1 MCAAHGGRAPQVRT
15 RAEMRLLQNTFW
27 IQLGR
32 ELALGLQAFQAR
44 MAAEPE
50 VVYAEILADAR
61 ELEQRI
67 RRFKDEHGRRPRKSE
82 RRLIM
87 EGLR

>member
-1 MCAAHGGRAPQVRT
+1 
-15 RAEMRLLQNTFW
+15 MRLLQNTFW